1 MISMHAISGGGDAAK
16 YFCEQ
21 NGQQAATDGRAEY
34 YAQEDVRSSW
44 GGSGAA
50 LAGYKIGGT
59 VDKQDMIDVLD
70 GKVRDITSDGYGGER
85 QLGRTRIDENGER
98 YVEHRSGW
106 DFTFSS
112 PKSVSIEAEVFDNK
126 DARNAHEAGNT
137 AAMDFLEKHAASARI
152 NGEHVQTGNLV
163 IAKMEHSLSRNLDP
177 DSHTHNLIANV
188 TYHDGKAYSVSNEKL
203 LDLRHTAD
211 VVAKNEEAHHL
222 QKAGFQLEFDGK
234 GNFEIAGYSREQI
247 VGMSSR
253 TEEIYSKLTEA
264 GIDPERATFWEKKLV
279 SLELRADKSAP
290 DTPEQQREQW
300 QEKAGELGI
309 SQAKTDEKFVYD
321 KNAGNEAVEKAVRH
335 LYERESAWNEKDLW
349 KAAATFSEGRASYSQ
364 LEQAVADKERSGE
377 LVRREDGKYTSKE
390 AIQDEKTMGEHL
402 EGGKGSHQAVMT
414 AREFDKALEKFE
426 ERKTAEQRAGG
437 KQEARDT
444 FLKETKE
451 SKGLDD
457 LDAAK
462 DKYFKAL
469 SDADNKPG
477 FKLTDEQ
484 RQSAA
489 MMLTGNDRFQGVQGL
504 AGTGKTTMLEFVRE
518 AAESKG
524 WKVEGFS
531 NGAAQAQKM
540 EQESGIKSTTT
551 ASHLIGHQ
559 KDMKAADLAQK
570 ALDSYKQN
578 STGNPFTRVKPD
590 FKALEKGVSNGSVTK
605 DFVKGEDGKTR
616 VFYTDKKGTWTP
628 GLHQTVTSNEKKN
641 LIIGKVRYAEV
652 KATGIKG
659 LFGGKEI
666 IRTDG
671 GLKSTLAGVAREK
684 LDARNGGLIAKAA
697 DKYLTRAEQWHKAG
711 VWEGAAAKRRMI

>member
-70 GKVRDITSDGYGGER
+70 GKVRDITPEGYGEER

-137 AAMDFLEKHAASARI
+137 AAMGFLEKHAASARI

-279 SLELRADKSAP
+279 
-290 DTPEQQREQW
+290 
-300 QEKAGELGI
+300 
-309 SQAKTDEKFVYD
+309 
-321 KNAGNEAVEKAVRH
+321 
-335 LYERESAWNEKDLW
+335 
-349 KAAATFSEGRASYSQ
+349 
-364 LEQAVADKERSGE
+364 
-377 LVRREDGKYTSKE
+377 
-390 AIQDEKTMGEHL
+390 
-402 EGGKGSHQAVMT
+402 T
-414 AREFDKALEKFE
+414 A
-426 ERKTAEQRAGG
+426 Q
-437 KQEARDT
+437 
-444 FLKETKE
+444 
-451 SKGLDD
+451 
-457 LDAAK
+457 
-462 DKYFKAL
+462 
-469 SDADNKPG
+469 
-477 FKLTDEQ
+477 
-484 RQSAA
+484 
-489 MMLTGNDRFQGVQGL
+489 
-504 AGTGKTTMLEFVRE
+504 
-518 AAESKG
+518 
-524 WKVEGFS
+524 
-531 NGAAQAQKM
+531 
-540 EQESGIKSTTT
+540 
-551 ASHLIGHQ
+551 
-559 KDMKAADLAQK
+559 
-570 ALDSYKQN
+570 
-578 STGNPFTRVKPD
+578 
-590 FKALEKGVSNGSVTK
+590 
-605 DFVKGEDGKTR
+605 
-616 VFYTDKKGTWTP
+616 
-628 GLHQTVTSNEKKN
+628 
-641 LIIGKVRYAEV
+641 
-652 KATGIKG
+652 
-659 LFGGKEI
+659 
-666 IRTDG
+666 
-671 GLKSTLAGVAREK
+671 
-684 LDARNGGLIAKAA
+684 
-697 DKYLTRAEQWHKAG
+697 
-711 VWEGAAAKRRMI
+711 